1 MEINY
6 VIQKSRRRSMCLHI
20 GNDKQVIVKVP
31 IGTPDAMAISFM
43 KEKKTGF

>member
-1 MEINY
+1 MSLN
-6 VIQKSRRRSMCLHI
+6 I

-43 KEKKTGF
+43 KEKKDWILKQIAKVEKQS

>member
-6 VIQKSRRRSMCLHI
+6 VIQKSQRRSMSLHI

-31 IGTPDAMAISFM
+31 TGTSDWS
-43 KEKKTGF
+43 